1 MSLIVRCSQC
11 YLDTLTAN
19 KGILRTGSSN
29 NVPVN
34 NAFQSELPNIIFEVS
49 YSVKHKVSYPSPR
62 SPSLRS
68 SPTLLSPQTH
78 RDTMPRKYHN
88 PRAKPIVTIPQQRPS
103 ELPIPLLSNLDR
115 CIRASS
121 VSPDGLSGLLEDA
134 ELLIP
139 TDPGYV
145 LALSRIHTSH
155 SFLIRS
161 KGAYYVLTLG
171 THLDKLL
178 ELLGSDEQTDEN
190 AKGVYTVSV
199 VEENG
204 ALEEIVGTFEEKSRN
219 KVFGKKRGNVR
230 AM

>member
-1 MSLIVRCSQC
+1 
-11 YLDTLTAN
+11 
-19 KGILRTGSSN
+19 
-29 NVPVN
+29 
-34 NAFQSELPNIIFEVS
+34 
-49 YSVKHKVSYPSPR
+49 
-62 SPSLRS
+62 
-68 SPTLLSPQTH
+68 
-78 RDTMPRKYHN
+78 MPRKYHN

-139 TDPGYV
+139 TDPG
-145 LALSRIHTSH
+145 
-155 SFLIRS
+155 